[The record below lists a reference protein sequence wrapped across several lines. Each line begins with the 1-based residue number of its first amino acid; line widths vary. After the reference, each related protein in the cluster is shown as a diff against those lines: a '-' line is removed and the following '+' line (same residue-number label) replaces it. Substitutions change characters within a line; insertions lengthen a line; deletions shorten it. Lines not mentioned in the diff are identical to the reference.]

1 MRLARAL
8 LATAAISALCACG
21 IAGLFKTAPPPV
33 ATPKPTLVAMRG
45 IAMPLHTARAGVS
58 FRPFV
63 PARELVDVAL
73 LAPYAGN
80 DTRAN
85 RGIGFEYESGGR
97 LFVLSQWP
105 AHGTPPAGGHPAPSR
120 SRMQL
125 DPRYKPDGIIWT
137 TKRDIVATL
146 QTDGKSSPSAV
157 ETEARRLVRRGACR

>member
-8 LATAAISALCACG
+8 LATAAISALSACG
-21 IAGLFKTAPPPV
+21 IAGLLKTPPPPV

-105 AHGTPPAGGHPAPSR
+105 AHGTPPAGGTPLRPEAECS
-120 SRMQL
+120 L
-125 DPRYKPDGIIWT
+125 TRYKPDGIIWT